1 MSLSDR
7 DIILLI
13 SKLEEVKKANADYP
27 YRVYRL
33 NTIIDTLEYILNPE
47 DEQYGYLI
55 RGICGD
61 SE

>member
-13 SKLEEVKKANADYP
+13 SKLEEVKKINSDYP

-33 NTIIDTLEYILNPE
+33 NTIIDTLEYVLNPE
-47 DEQYGYLI
+47 DKQYGYLI